1 MSWTQVKE
9 EDGSITAPSTVTAV
23 GVSVSKED
31 VLETAMEQI
40 LAHNKM
46 AQEAKPKVEVNK
58 KKVMRPKVS
67 VLEEAQSI
75 IYGDREK
82 TYGHPAKN
90 LKTIAS
96 MWTAYMNNMDDG
108 NFNVTAKDVAA
119 MMMLVKVA
127 RFANDPSHRDNLV
140 DVCGYAALIE
150 RCDEV
155 K

>member
-1 MSWTQVKE
+1 MSWTQVAEMTSDVSIKE
-9 EDGSITAPSTVTAV
+9 VSPDVAELIGDVKIVEKLAEEVTK
-23 GVSVSKED
+23 GR
-31 VLETAMEQI
+31 
-40 LAHNKM
+40 
-46 AQEAKPKVEVNK
+46 EAK
-58 KKVMRPKVS
+58 RPRMKAKVS

-90 LKTIAS
+90 LKTIAN
-96 MWTAYMNNMDDG
+96 MWTAYMNNLDDG
-108 NFNVTAKDVAA
+108 NFNLTAKDVAA

>member
-1 MSWTQVKE
+1 MSWTQVTE
-9 EDGSITAPSTVTAV
+9 EEVKVEPVAV
-23 GVSVSKED
+23 GVTVGGIDIEE
-31 VLETAMEQI
+31 LRYEP
-40 LAHNKM
+40 N
-46 AQEAKPKVEVNK
+46 AKPKK
-58 KKVMRPKVS
+58 LKAIKPKTS

-155 K
+155 GK

>member
-9 EDGSITAPSTVTAV
+9 EDGSITMNVEPVAV
-23 GVSVSKED
+23 GVNVVEIELPEPEPS
-31 VLETAMEQI
+31 
-40 LAHNKM
+40 
-46 AQEAKPKVEVNK
+46 KPKKLKAVK
-58 KKVMRPKVS
+58 PKTS
-67 VLEEAQSI
+67 VLEEAQNI

-90 LKTIAS
+90 LKTIAN
-96 MWTAYMNNMDDG
+96 MWNAYMNNMDDAG
-108 NFNVTAKDVAA
+108 TYKVTAKDVAA

-127 RFANDPSHRDNLV
+127 RFANDPTHRDNLV

>member
-1 MSWTQVKE
+1 MSWTQVTE
-9 EDGSITAPSTVTAV
+9 EDERIVSAV
-23 GVSVSKED
+23 GVSVVEI
-31 VLETAMEQI
+31 EAP
-40 LAHNKM
+40 
-46 AQEAKPKVEVNK
+46 AKPKVEVNK
-58 KKVMRPKVS
+58 KPKVMKEKVS
-67 VLEEAQSI
+67 VLTEAHGI

-90 LKTIAS
+90 LKTIAA
-96 MWTAYMNNMDDG
+96 MWSAYMNNMDDA
-108 NFNVTAKDVAA
+108 NFVVTAKDVAA

-155 K
+155 QK

>member
-1 MSWTQVKE
+1 MSWTQVTE
-9 EDGSITAPSTVTAV
+9 EDGSTTINVEPTAV
-23 GVSVSKED
+23 GASVVEIELNEPVKPKK
-31 VLETAMEQI
+31 LKAI
-40 LAHNKM
+40 
-46 AQEAKPKVEVNK
+46 KPKV
-58 KKVMRPKVS
+58 S
-67 VLEEAQSI
+67 ILEEAQTI

-90 LKTIAS
+90 LKTIAN
-96 MWTAYMNNMDDG
+96 MWNAYMNNMDDG
-108 NFNVTAKDVAA
+108 NFTITAKDVAA

>member
-1 MSWTQVKE
+1 MSWTQVAE
-9 EDGSITAPSTVTAV
+9 EDGSTTVNVEPTAV
-23 GVSVSKED
+23 GVTVGGIDIEE
-31 VLETAMEQI
+31 LRYEPT
-40 LAHNKM
+40 
-46 AQEAKPKVEVNK
+46 AKPKK
-58 KKVMRPKVS
+58 LKSMKPKTS
-67 VLEEAQSI
+67 VLEEAQI
-75 IYGDREK
+75 IVYGDREK

-108 NFNVTAKDVAA
+108 NFVVTAKDVAA

-155 K
+155 PK

>member
-1 MSWTQVKE
+1 MSWTQVTE
-9 EDGSITAPSTVTAV
+9 EDGSTTVNVADGKTEVQTEV
-23 GVSVSKED
+23 GKVNIADLLQARTKSD
-31 VLETAMEQI
+31 
-40 LAHNKM
+40 
-46 AQEAKPKVEVNK
+46 VEVRK
-58 KKVMRPKVS
+58 KPVRMKEKVS
-67 VLEEAQSI
+67 ILTEAHSI

-90 LKTIAS
+90 LKTIAA
-96 MWTAYMNNMDDG
+96 MWSAYMNNMDDA
-108 NFNVTAKDVAA
+108 NFVVTAKDVAA

-155 K
+155 SK

>member
-1 MSWTQVKE
+1 MSWTQVTE
-9 EDGSITAPSTVTAV
+9 EDGSTTVNVEPTAV
-23 GVSVSKED
+23 GVTISSQDILED
-31 VLETAMEQI
+31 AMDKV
-40 LAHNKM
+40 LAHNRTV
-46 AQEAKPKVEVNK
+46 QEANKPKK
-58 KKVMRPKVS
+58 LKAMKPKVS
-67 VLEEAQSI
+67 VLEEAQTI
-75 IYGDREK
+75 VYGDREK

-108 NFNVTAKDVAA
+108 NFSVTAKDVAA

-155 K
+155 AK

>member
-9 EDGSITAPSTVTAV
+9 EEVKQEPVAV
-23 GVSVSKED
+23 GVTVGGIDIEE
-31 VLETAMEQI
+31 LRYEPEP
-40 LAHNKM
+40 
-46 AQEAKPKVEVNK
+46 AKPKKLKAVK
-58 KKVMRPKVS
+58 PKTS
-67 VLEEAQSI
+67 VLEEAQNI

-90 LKTIAS
+90 LKTIAN
-96 MWTAYMNNMDDG
+96 MWNAYMNNMDDAG
-108 NFNVTAKDVAA
+108 TYKVTAKDVAA

-127 RFANDPSHRDNLV
+127 RFANDPSHRDNLI